1 MCIGLEHLPNIYCGV
16 AVFLLYPL
24 YIFNRKISAR
34 EKIAK
39 SVLLFVFIFAFSFNI
54 PNFIWHG
61 FHYPNSL
68 PARQSFVYIF
78 ILLTMCFDAYKDMK
92 DYSTSQLAKAFGL
105 FLIYLLWLDH
115 SGGDNDPEYGV
126 LFVNAFFMLL
136 YVIVALLYK
145 KDKLK
150 IHFIVFLLFCVS
162 CIECT
167 MNMEETGYSTTG
179 RSAYFK
185 DYDSVKTLTTE
196 LSESDDTFYRI
207 AKAFGYRSKN
217 DAAWH
222 NFNSASTFSSTAY
235 AGVTELFGRLGLE
248 HSMNAY
254 ADHGATPLVYSMFD
268 IKYILSNKQ
277 INDDYTLELV
287 DIVRCPRESGPR
299 IIRFSDDGKFAYI
312 LFELSNEIRAYK
324 YDGSGKVPTFE
335 LIQTIE
341 TSAKKDVHDTHN
353 AASGLSLANDGKH
366 LFCTTAGED
375 TVSMFERDEETGM
388 LTRKFTLPISGEY
401 PKDLVLLPDDKH
413 LVLANHAS
421 NTLTTFTV
429 DYEKNI
435 IVMNGKPI
443 KITEP
448 NCIRIW
454 LVPEE

>member
-1 MCIGLEHLPNIYCGV
+1 MSEKKYVAYVGSYTHGSSRQGIHVYDVDVENGTLTERSSVEVSNASHMAVSKNGKYLYSIEDEGV
-16 AVFLLYPL
+16 AVFKRDKNGDLSR
-24 YIFNRKISAR
+24 IN
-34 EKIAK
+34 
-39 SVLLFVFIFAFSFNI
+39 SVNI
-54 PNFIWHG
+54 DG
-61 FHYPNSL
+61 M
-68 PARQSFVYIF
+68 RG
-78 ILLTMCFDAYKDMK
+78 CFL
-92 DYSTSQLAKAFGL
+92 STDVDGK
-105 FLIYLLWLDH
+105 Y
-115 SGGDNDPEYGV
+115 
-126 LFVNAFFMLL
+126 L
-136 YVIVALLYK
+136 YVAGYHDGKVTVVHSH
-145 KDKLK
+145 KD
-150 IHFIVFLLFCVS
+150 
-162 CIECT
+162 
-167 MNMEETGYSTTG
+167 
-179 RSAYFK
+179 
-185 DYDSVKTLTTE
+185 
-196 LSESDDTFYRI
+196 
-207 AKAFGYRSKN
+207 
-217 DAAWH
+217 
-222 NFNSASTFSSTAY
+222 
-235 AGVTELFGRLGLE
+235 GRLGSLMDGVFHTGLGSVAE
-248 HSMNAY
+248 RNFRSHVNCVRP
-254 ADHGATPLVYSMFD
+254 TPD
-268 IKYILSNKQ
+268 NKYLCAVDNGIDQVKIYRVNKLR
-277 INDDYTLELV
+277 NKLELV
-287 DIVRCPRESGPR
+287 DILRCPRESGPR

-324 YDGSGKVPTFE
+324 YDGSGKVPAFE

-454 LVPEE
+454 PVPEE

>member
-1 MCIGLEHLPNIYCGV
+1 MSEKKYVAYVGSYTHGSSRQGIHVYDVDVENGTLTERSSVEVSNASHMAVSKNGKYLYSIEDEGV
-16 AVFLLYPL
+16 AVFKRDKNGDLSR
-24 YIFNRKISAR
+24 IN
-34 EKIAK
+34 
-39 SVLLFVFIFAFSFNI
+39 SVNI
-54 PNFIWHG
+54 DG
-61 FHYPNSL
+61 M
-68 PARQSFVYIF
+68 RG
-78 ILLTMCFDAYKDMK
+78 CFL
-92 DYSTSQLAKAFGL
+92 STDVDGK
-105 FLIYLLWLDH
+105 Y
-115 SGGDNDPEYGV
+115 
-126 LFVNAFFMLL
+126 L
-136 YVIVALLYK
+136 YVAGYHDGKVTVVHTH
-145 KDKLK
+145 KD
-150 IHFIVFLLFCVS
+150 
-162 CIECT
+162 
-167 MNMEETGYSTTG
+167 
-179 RSAYFK
+179 
-185 DYDSVKTLTTE
+185 
-196 LSESDDTFYRI
+196 
-207 AKAFGYRSKN
+207 
-217 DAAWH
+217 
-222 NFNSASTFSSTAY
+222 
-235 AGVTELFGRLGLE
+235 GRLGSLMDGVFHTGLGSVAE
-248 HSMNAY
+248 RNFRPHVNCVRPAP
-254 ADHGATPLVYSMFD
+254 DN
-268 IKYILSNKQ
+268 KYLCAVDNGIDQVKIYRVNKLR
-277 INDDYTLELV
+277 NKLELV
-287 DIVRCPRESGPR
+287 DILRCPRESGPR

-324 YDGSGKVPTFE
+324 YDGSGKVPAFE

-454 LVPEE
+454 PVPEE

>member
-1 MCIGLEHLPNIYCGV
+1 MSEKKYVAYVGSYTHGSSRQGIHVYDVDVENGTLTERSSVEVSNASHMAVSKNGKYLYSIEDEGV
-16 AVFLLYPL
+16 AVFKRDKNGDLSR
-24 YIFNRKISAR
+24 IN
-34 EKIAK
+34 
-39 SVLLFVFIFAFSFNI
+39 SVNI
-54 PNFIWHG
+54 DG
-61 FHYPNSL
+61 M
-68 PARQSFVYIF
+68 RG
-78 ILLTMCFDAYKDMK
+78 CFL
-92 DYSTSQLAKAFGL
+92 STDVDGK
-105 FLIYLLWLDH
+105 Y
-115 SGGDNDPEYGV
+115 
-126 LFVNAFFMLL
+126 L
-136 YVIVALLYK
+136 YVA
-145 KDKLK
+145 
-150 IHFIVFLLFCVS
+150 
-162 CIECT
+162 
-167 MNMEETGYSTTG
+167 GYHDG
-179 RSAYFK
+179 K
-185 DYDSVKTLTTE
+185 
-196 LSESDDTFYRI
+196 
-207 AKAFGYRSKN
+207 
-217 DAAWH
+217 
-222 NFNSASTFSSTAY
+222 
-235 AGVTELFGRLGLE
+235 VTVVHTHKGGRLGSLMDGVFHTGLGSVAE
-248 HSMNAY
+248 RNFRPHVNCVRP
-254 ADHGATPLVYSMFD
+254 TPD
-268 IKYILSNKQ
+268 NKYLCAVDNGIDQVKIYRVNKLR
-277 INDDYTLELV
+277 NKLELV
-287 DIVRCPRESGPR
+287 DILRCPRESGPR

-324 YDGSGKVPTFE
+324 YDGSGKVPAFE

-454 LVPEE
+454 PVPEE